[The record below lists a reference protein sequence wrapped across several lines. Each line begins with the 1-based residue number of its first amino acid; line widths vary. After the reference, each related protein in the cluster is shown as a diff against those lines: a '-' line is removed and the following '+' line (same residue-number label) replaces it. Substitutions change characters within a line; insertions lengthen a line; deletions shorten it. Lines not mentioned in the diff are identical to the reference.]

1 MIREEP
7 MRKIFIAMA
16 ALTMVA
22 ITVPAASAQERTMTG
37 AAIGAGA
44 GAIVAGPVGA
54 IAGGAIG
61 AVVGGPRISRARY
74 RSARCWRD
82 RDGVRHCRRRR

>member
-1 MIREEP
+1 
-7 MRKIFIAMA
+7 MRKFLIAGSA
-16 ALTMVA
+16 ALA
-22 ITVPAASAQERTMTG
+22 LAFAAVPATAQERTMTG

-61 AVVGGPRISRARY
+61 AVVGGPRVSRVRHG
-74 RSARCWRD
+74 RTCWRD
-82 RDGVRHCRRRR
+82 RRGVRHCRWR